1 VARPDLSPV
10 YRGVDVTN
18 NGTRHLRVLIAD
30 EDKQALDQMAAVL
43 EQLGHEVAPF
53 VVSVSEAIE
62 LIATEDPDLAIVVV
76 HQDDDHA
83 LALIAETV
91 EYASGPVIAQ
101 TRNGDVDFVAR
112 AAERGI
118 SAWIESTSPAVVQ
131 GAIEV
136 ALRRYEETARLQVKV
151 DQLESAL
158 ERRALIERAKGILME
173 RHGLDDRGA
182 FELLRDHARAQSRRV
197 VDVARAVT
205 DGHALLP
212 KRA

>member
-1 VARPDLSPV
+1 M
-10 YRGVDVTN
+10 TT

-30 EDKQALDQMAAVL
+30 EDKDALHNLAAVL
-43 EQLGHEVAPF
+43 EQLGHEVAPYA
-53 VVSVSEAIE
+53 VAVSEAIE

-76 HQDDDHA
+76 HQDDEHA

-101 TRNGDVDFVAR
+101 TRNGDVEFVAR

-118 SAWIESTSPAVVQ
+118 SAWIASTSPEVVQ

-136 ALRRYEETARLQVKV
+136 ALRRYEETSRLEVKV
-151 DQLESAL
+151 EQLESAL

-173 RHGLDDRGA
+173 RHSLDERAA

-212 KRA
+212 KRT

>member
-1 VARPDLSPV
+1 MTSE
-10 YRGVDVTN
+10 
-18 NGTRHLRVLIAD
+18 GTRHLRVLIAD
-30 EDKQALDQMAAVL
+30 EDRDALHHLAQVL
-43 EQLGHEVAPF
+43 EQLGHEVAPY

-76 HQDDDHA
+76 HQDDEHA

-101 TRNGDVDFVAR
+101 TRNGDVEFVAR

-118 SAWIESTSPAVVQ
+118 SAWIESTSPEVVQ

-136 ALRRYEETARLQVKV
+136 ALRRYEETTRLQVKV

-158 ERRALIERAKGILME
+158 DRRTQIERAKGILME
-173 RHGLDDRGA
+173 RHGLDERGA
-182 FELLRDHARAQSRRV
+182 FEMLRDHARAQSRRV
-197 VDVARAVT
+197 VDVARTVT
-205 DGHALLP
+205 EGHALLP
-212 KRA
+212 KRP

>member
-1 VARPDLSPV
+1 M
-10 YRGVDVTN
+10 TT

-30 EDKQALDQMAAVL
+30 EDRDALHNLAAVL
-43 EQLGHEVAPF
+43 EQLGHEVTPYA
-53 VVSVSEAIE
+53 VAVSDAIE

-76 HQDDDHA
+76 HQDDEHA

-101 TRNGDVDFVAR
+101 TRNGDVEFVAR

-118 SAWIESTSPAVVQ
+118 SAWIASTSPAVVQ

-136 ALRRYEETARLQVKV
+136 ALRRYEEMSRLEVKV
-151 DQLESAL
+151 EQLESAL

-173 RHGLDDRGA
+173 RHGLTDRAA
-182 FELLRDHARAQSRRV
+182 FERLRDHARAQSRRV

-212 KRA
+212 KRS

>member
-1 VARPDLSPV
+1 MATD
-10 YRGVDVTN
+10 GA
-18 NGTRHLRVLIAD
+18 RHLRVLIAD
-30 EDKQALDQMAAVL
+30 EDKDALDQLAGVL
-43 EQLGHEVAPF
+43 ERLGHEVAPY
-53 VVSVSEAIE
+53 VVAVSEAVQ

-76 HQDDDHA
+76 HQDDEHA

-101 TRNGDVDFVAR
+101 TRNGDVEFVAR

-118 SAWIESTSPAVVQ
+118 SAWIESTAPEVVQ

-136 ALRRYEETARLQVKV
+136 ALRRYEETAKLQVKV

-173 RHGLDDRGA
+173 RHALDDRDA
-182 FELLRDHARAQSRRV
+182 FELMRDHARAQSRRV

-212 KRA
+212 RRD